1 MERCM
6 ERREKNPHLAA
17 HGKLVYMPPLAV
29 ALWQGTPPPIDF
41 VGTLR
46 GHSTAWA
53 LEELATAAASAAA
66 DGAQL
71 LVMPELFLGG
81 YRALAQIKNPC
92 ALRVGVSADID
103 RVCAIACQHRL
114 CIVVGFFERGGDNE
128 IYNSAMAVDSDG
140 TVASI
145 YRKTHLFGPAEEAAF
160 TPGNELGQVFRLCGG
175 VACALLICCTPNEIE
190 TTAHPCVSVLWSP
203 CWDR

>member
-1 MERCM
+1 MHGTT
-6 ERREKNPHLAA
+6 REESSPCSPWQTS
-17 HGKLVYMPPLAV
+17 VYASTCGCAV
-29 ALWQGTPPPIDF
+29 AGHAAADR
-41 VGTLR
+41 LR
-46 GHSTAWA
+46 GHPSWA
-53 LEELATAAASAAA
+53 LNCVGTRRAR
-66 DGAQL
+66 DGRGFGCCRRCA
-71 LVMPELFLGG
+71 VARDA
-81 YRALAQIKNPC
+81 RALSWWLPC
-92 ALRVGVSADID
+92 FGTNQESVRAARWSADID